1 MYICMYSYI
10 YILFYLSRE
19 SKIKT
24 YQKMWSYMENKMPS
38 VFVKN
43 YDEGVKR
50 VKKVGPHKKNVIT
63 NINEDR
69 S

>member
-1 MYICMYSYI
+1 M
-10 YILFYLSRE
+10 SRE

>member
-1 MYICMYSYI
+1 MYICIAI
-10 YILFYLSRE
+10 YKIFYLSRE